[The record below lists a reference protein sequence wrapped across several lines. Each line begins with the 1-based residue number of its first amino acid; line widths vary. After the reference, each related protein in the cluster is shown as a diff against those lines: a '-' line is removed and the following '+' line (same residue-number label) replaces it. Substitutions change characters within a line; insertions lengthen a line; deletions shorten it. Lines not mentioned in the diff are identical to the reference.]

1 MVRAP
6 VEQQRFGVVVHLN
19 SSTWHTFDSGTPMKC
34 ECIDGAVELSIG
46 KRPIHSG
53 FTFSR
58 AAGRRLIEVIEKAL
72 GEADEQ

>member
-1 MVRAP
+1 
-6 VEQQRFGVVVHLN
+6 
-19 SSTWHTFDSGTPMKC
+19 MKC